1 MSRLFIVIA
10 CVVLIS
16 FYSCKKALYSAIPTI
31 EQLKLSKQTLKSND
45 PKDSLLI
52 SFYVYDGDADLGVDR
67 NQPTEDI
74 AQPMDVSVDIYMDES
89 RTIQN
94 LRFYFPESNGAIPGA
109 GKGIEGLCNVYI
121 TGKQLKIDST
131 VFPKSADT
139 LYLKVYVVDK
149 AGHKSNTLFTNPI
162 YLK

>member
-10 CVVLIS
+10 CVVLVS
-16 FYSCKKALYSAIPTI
+16 FYSCKKALYSTIPTI

-67 NQPTEDI
+67 N
-74 AQPMDVSVDIYMDES
+74 SGSYDIYMDES

-94 LRFYFPESNGAIPGA
+94 LRFYFPEINGAIPGA

-121 TGKQLKIDST
+121 TGKLLKIDST

>member
-10 CVVLIS
+10 CVAL
-16 FYSCKKALYSAIPTI
+16 FPFFSCKKALYRVVPTI
-31 EQLKLSKQTLKSND
+31 EQLKMSKNTLKSND

-67 NQPTEDI
+67 N
-74 AQPMDVSVDIYMDES
+74 SGSYDIYMDES

-94 LRFYFPESNGAIPGA
+94 LRFYFPEINGAIPGA

>member
-16 FYSCKKALYSAIPTI
+16 FYSCKKALYSTIPTI
-31 EQLKLSKQTLKSND
+31 EQLKLSEQTLKSND

-67 NQPTEDI
+67 N
-74 AQPMDVSVDIYMDES
+74 SGSYDIYMDES

-94 LRFYFPESNGAIPGA
+94 LRFYFPEINGAIPGA

>member
-1 MSRLFIVIA
+1 MSRFFLIA
-10 CVVLIS
+10 TSIILLS
-16 FYSCKKALYSAIPTI
+16 FYSCKKALYSVIPTI
-31 EQLKLSKQTLKSND
+31 EQLKLSKQTLQSNN

-67 NQPTEDI
+67 N
-74 AQPMDVSVDIYMDES
+74 SGSYDIYMDES

-94 LRFYFPESNGAIPGA
+94 LRFYFPEINGAIPGA

-131 VFPKSADT
+131 DYPKSADT

>member
-1 MSRLFIVIA
+1 MSRFF
-10 CVVLIS
+10 LITTSIILLS
-16 FYSCKKALYSAIPTI
+16 FYSCKKALYSVIPTI
-31 EQLKLSKQTLKSND
+31 EQLKLSKQTLQSNN

-67 NQPTEDI
+67 N
-74 AQPMDVSVDIYMDES
+74 SGSYDIYMDES

-94 LRFYFPESNGAIPGA
+94 LRFYFPEINGAIPGA
-109 GKGIEGLCNVYI
+109 GKGIEGLCNIYI

-131 VFPKSADT
+131 DYPKSADT

>member
-1 MSRLFIVIA
+1 MSRFF
-10 CVVLIS
+10 LITTSIILLS
-16 FYSCKKALYSAIPTI
+16 FYSCKKALYSVIPTI
-31 EQLKLSKQTLKSND
+31 EQLKLSKQTLQSNN

-67 NQPTEDI
+67 N
-74 AQPMDVSVDIYMDES
+74 SGSYDIYMDES

-94 LRFYFPESNGAIPGA
+94 LRFYFPEINGAIPGA

-131 VFPKSADT
+131 DYPKSADT

>member
-16 FYSCKKALYSAIPTI
+16 FFSCKKALYSTIPNI

-67 NQPTEDI
+67 N
-74 AQPMDVSVDIYMDES
+74 SGSYDIYMDES

-94 LRFYFPESNGAIPGA
+94 LRFYFPEINGAIPGA

>member
-16 FYSCKKALYSAIPTI
+16 FYGCKKALYSAIPTI

-67 NQPTEDI
+67 N
-74 AQPMDVSVDIYMDES
+74 SGSYDIYMDES

-94 LRFYFPESNGAIPGA
+94 LRFYFPEINGAIPGA

>member
-67 NQPTEDI
+67 N
-74 AQPMDVSVDIYMDES
+74 SGSYDIYMDES

-94 LRFYFPESNGAIPGA
+94 LRFYFPEINGAIPGA

>member
-1 MSRLFIVIA
+1 MSRFFLIVTSII
-10 CVVLIS
+10 LLS
-16 FYSCKKALYSAIPTI
+16 FYSCKKALYSVFPTI
-31 EQLKLSKQTLKSND
+31 EQLKLSKQTLQSNN

-67 NQPTEDI
+67 N
-74 AQPMDVSVDIYMDES
+74 SGSYDIYMDES

-94 LRFYFPESNGAIPGA
+94 LRLYFPEINGAIPGA

-131 VFPKSADT
+131 FVPKSADT

>member
-16 FYSCKKALYSAIPTI
+16 FFSCKKALYSAIPTI

-67 NQPTEDI
+67 N
-74 AQPMDVSVDIYMDES
+74 SGSYDIYMDES

-94 LRFYFPESNGAIPGA
+94 LRFYFPEINGAIPGA

>member
-1 MSRLFIVIA
+1 
-10 CVVLIS
+10 
-16 FYSCKKALYSAIPTI
+16 
-31 EQLKLSKQTLKSND
+31 LSKQTLQSNN

-67 NQPTEDI
+67 N
-74 AQPMDVSVDIYMDES
+74 SGSYDIYMDES

-94 LRFYFPESNGAIPGA
+94 LRFYFPEINGAIPGA

-131 VFPKSADT
+131 DYPKSADT

>member
-1 MSRLFIVIA
+1 MSRFF
-10 CVVLIS
+10 LITTSIILLS
-16 FYSCKKALYSAIPTI
+16 FYSCKKALYSVIPTI
-31 EQLKLSKQTLKSND
+31 EQLKLSKQTLQSNN

-67 NQPTEDI
+67 N
-74 AQPMDVSVDIYMDES
+74 SGSYDIYMDES

-94 LRFYFPESNGAIPGA
+94 LRFYFPEINGAIPGA

-121 TGKQLKIDST
+121 SGKQLKIDST
-131 VFPKSADT
+131 DYPKSADT